1 MSKKGKQPNRPPF
14 HGMISI
20 LCPSRGRPELAKRMI
35 ETVQSTASLPVE
47 ILLYLNDDDPELERY
62 KALISSEHYQI
73 GPDRSPG
80 YSWNRLAEICQGE
93 ILFLMGDDATFET
106 KGWDKLV
113 EHEFSKIPDRI
124 VCVYPVVPNFKKEK
138 NPHFCVHRNWV
149 NALGYFVPPH
159 FWHWY
164 VDTWTRELA
173 RRIGRYIRM
182 DNFPLPIELH
192 IADDTVAR
200 KDRLS
205 LRERDHWL
213 WEKTQRH
220 RDADVHALQ
229 EFIRNYK

>member
-1 MSKKGKQPNRPPF
+1 
-14 HGMISI
+14 MISI

-35 ETVQSTASLPVE
+35 ETALSTASAPIE

-62 KALISSEHYQI
+62 KNLISPEHYQI

-80 YSWNRLAEICQGE
+80 YSWNRLAEQCKGD

-106 KGWDKLV
+106 QGWDQKV
-113 EHEFSKIPDRI
+113 ERAFEQFPDKIA
-124 VCVYPVVPNFKKEK
+124 CVYPYVPGIKKIN

-149 NALGYFVPPH
+149 KALGYFVPPH

-173 RRIGRYIRM
+173 RAVKRYVCLE
-182 DNFPLPIELH
+182 DFPLPIILDP
-192 IADDTVAR
+192 ADNTTAR

-213 WEKTQRH
+213 WETTVRH
-220 RDADVHALQ
+220 READILALRR
-229 EFIRNYK
+229 FIEGFR